1 MVPNFFDKE
10 KYVLH
15 YENLEL
21 YLRLEIK
28 KIHCVLEFNQSQWL
42 KIYVEFNTKKK
53 NRSRKNGDEDGKG
66 LHKLMG
72 SAVYGKM
79 ETKEKEL
86 I

>member
-1 MVPNFFDKE
+1 MRIRIQSIAMVKNICWIQ
-10 KYVLH
+10 H
-15 YENLEL
+15 
-21 YLRLEIK
+21 
-28 KIHCVLEFNQSQWL
+28 
-42 KIYVEFNTKKK
+42 KKK